1 MEETYYL
8 KVKKQYAND
17 VIEDLKMLDA
27 IEVLQEPE
35 IPEWQKEE
43 VLRRLKA
50 LEENPELEISWE
62 DAMKLIHEDTITR
75 L

>member
-27 IEVLQEPE
+27 IEVFQEPE

-50 LEENPELEISWE
+50 LEGNPELEISWE
-62 DAMKLIHEDTITR
+62 DAMKLI
-75 L
+75 